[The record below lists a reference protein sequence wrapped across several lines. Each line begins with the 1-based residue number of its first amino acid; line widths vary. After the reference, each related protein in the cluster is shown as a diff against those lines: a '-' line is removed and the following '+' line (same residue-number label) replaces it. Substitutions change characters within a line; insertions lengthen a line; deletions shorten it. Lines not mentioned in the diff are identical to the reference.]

1 MLQSRIQA
9 AWRGQLQCGRCP
21 LRELALFADLE
32 EPDFDLIHQPISELH
47 YGRNRAIYSEGE
59 EALAVFTI
67 RSGLVK
73 LEQTQADGGVRIV
86 RLLRRG
92 DTAGLE
98 SLVEGPYRHTAV
110 AAYPV
115 SVCRIPRDVVR
126 RLNSETPRLSRQ
138 LMRRW
143 EKAVDDADAWLTC
156 LSTGP
161 ARARVARLILCLA
174 ETAVEGRFSL
184 IRRVDMGAVLGITTE
199 SASRAVA
206 EFMREGCLVRV
217 DDGYYTGD
225 MDELSKAAGHCRM
238 LTH

>member
-1 MLQSRIQA
+1 MDQSRIHA
-9 AWRGQLQCGRCP
+9 AWRGQLQCSRCAI
-21 LRELALFADLE
+21 RELALFADLQQA
-32 EPDFDLIHQPISELH
+32 DFGLIHQPISELH
-47 YGRNRAIYSEGE
+47 YARNAPIYSEGE
-59 EALAVFTI
+59 EARAVFTI

-73 LEQTQADGGVRIV
+73 LEQAQGDGGVRIV

-110 AAYPV
+110 AAQAV

-126 RLNSETPRLSRQ
+126 RLNEETPRLSDQ

-161 ARARVARLILCLA
+161 SRARVARLILCFA
-174 ETAVEGRFSL
+174 ENAMGGRFTL
-184 IRRVDMGAVLGITTE
+184 IRRSDMGAVLGITTE

-206 EFMREGCLVRV
+206 EFVRKGCLVRV
-217 DDGYYTGD
+217 DDGHYTADRGQ
-225 MDELSKAAGHCRM
+225 LSEAAGRCRM
-238 LTH
+238 FTT

>member
-1 MLQSRIQA
+1 MEQSRIKA
-9 AWRGQLQCGRCP
+9 AWRGQLQCSQCAI
-21 LRELALFADLE
+21 RELALFADLKE
-32 EPDFDLIHQPISELH
+32 ADFGLIHQPIGEFH
-47 YGRNRAIYSEGE
+47 YARNATIYSEGE
-59 EALAVFTI
+59 EARAVFTV

-73 LEQTQADGGVRIV
+73 LEQAQADGGVRIV

-92 DTAGLE
+92 DTMGLE

-110 AAYPV
+110 AAQAV

-126 RLNSETPRLSRQ
+126 RLNAETPRLSNQ

-161 ARARVARLILCLA
+161 SRARVARLILSFA
-174 ETAVEGRFSL
+174 ENAVDGRFTL
-184 IRRVDMGAVLGITTE
+184 IRRADMGAVLGITTE

-206 EFMREGCLVRV
+206 EFIREGCLVRL
-217 DDGYYTGD
+217 DEGYYSADTRLIT
-225 MDELSKAAGHCRM
+225 EAAGNCRM
-238 LTH
+238 FTT